1 MASAWCRSRL
11 VGMSYALRHGEH
23 VRVDVLFA
31 TFKDRTKLA
40 VDVISAVIAMIF
52 SALVIWLSLGFVAQ
66 SWVIGEGSPNPGG
79 IGALYLMKAMIPL
92 GFALL
97 FLQSLAQAIQ
107 AAMAWKAAAMSLE
120 VLATLMLVAFFV
132 LLLAGIPVGLTLAT
146 TGFVFGYLGFGIDL
160 FNLLPHRIFGVVTNY
175 TLLAIPLFVFMGV
188 MLEKSKLAEE
198 LMDVIGLAAGSL
210 KGGLG
215 IGIILVGVLM
225 GATTGIVGATVVT
238 LGLLTLPG
246 MLRRGYDRGLACGVI
261 CASGTLGQIIPPSLI
276 LILLAD
282 ITNQSVGTMFAAAMI
297 PGLLLS
303 GIYIVYILIL
313 GIIRPDMVPAIPAQ
327 ERAAISS
334 VQLAGKIVRVVA
346 PPIGLVIA
354 VLGSIIA
361 GIAAPSEAAAMGA
374 LGSILVA
381 AIGRRLTFTV
391 LRDTVQ
397 STTRITA
404 MVMFILICA
413 QVFSLAF
420 RGLHGEKLVQDAFT
434 LLPGGIN
441 ASIWFLMALI
451 FVLGFFIEW
460 IEISYI
466 AVPLFLPIFIN
477 ANTDLV
483 WLGTLICVNLQTSF
497 LTPPFG
503 WSLFFL
509 RGVAPPEITTRD
521 IYRGIVPFVAMQLMA
536 LVLVFAFPGLA
547 TWLPKAIG
555 W

>member
-1 MASAWCRSRL
+1 MPS
-11 VGMSYALRHGEH
+11 
-23 VRVDVLFA
+23 F
-31 TFKDRTKLA
+31 
-40 VDVISAVIAMIF
+40 
-52 SALVIWLSLGFVAQ
+52 
-66 SWVIGEGSPNPGG
+66 
-79 IGALYLMKAMIPL
+79 
-92 GFALL
+92 
-97 FLQSLAQAIQ
+97 
-107 AAMAWKAAAMSLE
+107 E
-120 VLATLMLVAFFV
+120 VLASLMLVAFFV
-132 LLLAGIPVGLTLAT
+132 LLLVGIPVGLTLAT
-146 TGFVFGYLGFGIDL
+146 TGFLFGWLGFGMSL

-210 KGGLG
+210 RGGLG

-246 MLRRGYDRGLACGVI
+246 MLRRGYDRGLACGII

-282 ITNQSVGTMFAAAMI
+282 ITNQSVGTLFAAAMV

-303 GIYIVYILIL
+303 LIYIIYIAIL
-313 GIIRPDMVPAIPAQ
+313 GIVLPDMVPAIPKK
-327 ERAAISS
+327 ERAAISR
-334 VQLAGKIVRVVA
+334 VQLAGKMLRVVA
-346 PPIGLVIA
+346 PPIGLVVA

-381 AIGRRLTFTV
+381 ALGRRLSIQV
-391 LRDTVQ
+391 LRETVQ

-404 MVMFILICA
+404 MVLFILICA
-413 QVFSLAF
+413 QVFSLGF
-420 RGLHGEKLVQDAFT
+420 RGLQGEKLVQDAFT
-434 LLPGGIN
+434 LVPGGIN
-441 ASIWFLMALI
+441 GAIWFLMALI
-451 FVLGFFIEW
+451 FLLGFFIEW

-483 WLGTLICVNLQTSF
+483 WLSTLICVNLQTSF

-509 RGVAPPEITTRD
+509 RGVAPPEVTTRD
-521 IYRGIVPFVAMQLMA
+521 IYRGIIPFVLMQIMA
-536 LVLVFAFPGLA
+536 LVLVFFFPDLA